1 MPVPTLPH
9 RSRAFRRSSIV
20 ALMAVVNLGLWTGC
34 AYESADQANS
44 TRNEAVLGPD
54 RYANASPPWERNAY
68 ERQMRSQKES
78 ARGER

>member
-9 RSRAFRRSSIV
+9 RSLALRRSGIV
-20 ALMAVVNLGLWTGC
+20 ALMALLGLALWTGC

-44 TRNEAVLGPD
+44 TGNEAVLGPD

-68 ERQMRSQKES
+68 ERQMRSQQES
-78 ARGER
+78 TRGER